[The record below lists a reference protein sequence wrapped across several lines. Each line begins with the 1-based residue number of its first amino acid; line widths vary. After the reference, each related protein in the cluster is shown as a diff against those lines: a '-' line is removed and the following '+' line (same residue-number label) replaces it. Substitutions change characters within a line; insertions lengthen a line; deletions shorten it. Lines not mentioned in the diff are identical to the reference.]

1 MKQVKQR
8 KLKTTILTRLAS
20 YSQQCFDTNLSHPVL
35 RTKEDV

>member
-20 YSQQCFDTNLSHPVL
+20 YSQQCSDTNLSHPVL